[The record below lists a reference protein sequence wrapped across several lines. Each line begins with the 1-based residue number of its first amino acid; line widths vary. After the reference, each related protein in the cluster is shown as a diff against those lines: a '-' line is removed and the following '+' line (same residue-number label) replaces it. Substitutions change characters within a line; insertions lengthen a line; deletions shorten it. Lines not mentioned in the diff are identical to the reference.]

1 MCLKSTS
8 GLPASVSQIANEL
21 DQQQSQ
27 TLLDSMLNVYR
38 SLTAMPSATGSE
50 NATSDNVGAVIVRNG
65 WNHTEAR
72 AQQYENMFKY
82 AERQSLSVM
91 LKIMRDMAQSKLMAS
106 DINIKLP
113 RRQYDN
119 QQSKVQIFAQM
130 IQQPI
135 DPQLAFTTPGL
146 FPDPQ
151 AAYEASVPFL
161 IASGKLG
168 EDGKAPK
175 PQEQAV
181 DHIVDTNKMV
191 DDEQSANKN
200 NETEGE

>member
-1 MCLKSTS
+1 
-8 GLPASVSQIANEL
+8 
-21 DQQQSQ
+21 
-27 TLLDSMLNVYR
+27 
-38 SLTAMPSATGSE
+38 
-50 NATSDNVGAVIVRNG
+50 
-65 WNHTEAR
+65 
-72 AQQYENMFKY
+72 
-82 AERQSLSVM
+82 
-91 LKIMRDMAQSKLMAS
+91 MAS

-151 AAYEASVPFL
+151 AAYEMSKPFL

-175 PQEQAV
+175 PQEQPKQDAPGTNV
-181 DHIVDTNKMV
+181 GSMADEQADDTNK
-191 DDEQSANKN
+191 
-200 NETEGE
+200 ETEGE

>member
-1 MCLKSTS
+1 
-8 GLPASVSQIANEL
+8 
-21 DQQQSQ
+21 
-27 TLLDSMLNVYR
+27 MLNVYR

-91 LKIMRDMAQSKLMAS
+91 LKILRDTAGSKLMAS

-130 IQQPI
+130 LQQTI

-151 AAYEASVPFL
+151 AAYEMSKPFL
-161 IASGKLG
+161 ISAGKLG
-168 EDGKAPK
+168 NDGKAPK
-175 PQEQAV
+175 PQEQPKQNATGTNAG
-181 DHIVDTNKMV
+181 DMADEQPTDTNSENSDGIK
-191 DDEQSANKN
+191 Q
-200 NETEGE
+200 

>member
-1 MCLKSTS
+1 
-8 GLPASVSQIANEL
+8 
-21 DQQQSQ
+21 
-27 TLLDSMLNVYR
+27 
-38 SLTAMPSATGSE
+38 
-50 NATSDNVGAVIVRNG
+50 
-65 WNHTEAR
+65 
-72 AQQYENMFKY
+72 
-82 AERQSLSVM
+82 
-91 LKIMRDMAQSKLMAS
+91 MAS

-130 IQQPI
+130 IRQPI

-151 AAYEASVPFL
+151 AAYEMSKPFL

-175 PQEQAV
+175 PQQPKQDATNTDSGNMEQETGDA
-181 DHIVDTNKMV
+181 
-191 DDEQSANKN
+191 E
-200 NETEGE
+200 NERK

>member
-1 MCLKSTS
+1 
-8 GLPASVSQIANEL
+8 
-21 DQQQSQ
+21 
-27 TLLDSMLNVYR
+27 
-38 SLTAMPSATGSE
+38 
-50 NATSDNVGAVIVRNG
+50 
-65 WNHTEAR
+65 
-72 AQQYENMFKY
+72 
-82 AERQSLSVM
+82 
-91 LKIMRDMAQSKLMAS
+91 MAS

-151 AAYEASVPFL
+151 AAYEMSKPFL

-175 PQEQAV
+175 PQEQPKQDAAG
-181 DHIVDTNKMV
+181 TNVGNMA
-191 DDEQSANKN
+191 DEQAVNKN
-200 NETEGE
+200 NETKGE